1 MQRAA
6 FAMLIIL
13 GTILLAGCVYPHYVG
28 VQIAST
34 EPMNVTRVQINGD
47 AVVLCRVGGKKKA
60 RFGRAAKG
68 SIDKESIGGWQF
80 VAGR

>member
-13 GTILLAGCVYPHYVG
+13 GTILLAGCVNPHYVG

-34 EPMNVTRVQINGD
+34 EPMSVTRVQINGD
-47 AVVLCRVGGKKKA
+47 AVVLCRVGG
-60 RFGRAAKG
+60 
-68 SIDKESIGGWQF
+68 
-80 VAGR
+80 